1 MAKAN
6 PVSSYGSVPSEA
18 TNNGALN
25 ASVTPE
31 QRAGVSKP
39 VGEGPKRDA
48 ETDAY
53 KPASYVQ
60 TIQHPVH
67 GEQTLIRSDN

>member
-6 PVSSYGSVPSEA
+6 PVSYGSVPSQA
-18 TNNGALN
+18 NSNGSLN
-25 ASVTPE
+25 SSVTPE

-39 VGEGPKRDA
+39 LSEGPLRDA

-53 KPASYVQ
+53 KPAAYEQ
-60 TIQHPVH
+60 KIQHPVH